1 MISVQTEDFN
11 VEAEYTALRHQAGDA
26 GAIVLFTGLV
36 RELYDAESEDSDGS
50 DKTQRLFLEH
60 YPGMTEKQL
69 EAISQQASRRWPL
82 LGVRILHRIGELYPG
97 TRLFWSPR
105 PAGTGRQ
112 HSSQLTSSWIFSKAE
127 PLSGKNK
134 RPRPRIGGSKAVK
147 AIPMHSS
154 DGRNSLSLA

>member
-1 MISVQTEDFN
+1 MISVQTEVFHVD
-11 VEAEYTALRHQAGDA
+11 AEFAALRHRAGDA

-36 RELYDAESEDSDGS
+36 RELYDAESKDSDGS

-82 LGVRILHRIGELYPG
+82 LGVRILHRIGELSQG

-105 PAGTGRQ
+105 PAGTGKQ
-112 HSSQLTSSWIFSKAE
+112 HSSQLTSS
-127 PLSGKNK
+127 
-134 RPRPRIGGSKAVK
+134 
-147 AIPMHSS
+147 
-154 DGRNSLSLA
+154 